1 MITITESSVSEPYA
15 GIRSMAD
22 RIKSIALD
30 ARIFLDHTQSGVEI
44 LVTTERRNDDIVGI
58 VTEFGRKEAPNL
70 LNSKVQ
76 SLIVNYQTG
85 QLYQIHDKAEMHV

>member
-1 MITITESSVSEPYA
+1 MITITEPSVSELYA
-15 GIRSMAD
+15 GIRSMAE
-22 RIKSIALD
+22 RIKSVRPD

-58 VTEFGRKEAPNL
+58 VTEFGRKDAPKL
-70 LNSKVQ
+70 LNFEVQ